1 MTDTPSDRPQDP
13 TQPGPPPGP
22 YQPGQPPPGQY
33 PPGQPPPGQPPPGQY
48 QTAAYPGGGGYPGA
62 RRRNGMGTTAL
73 VLGVVAVT
81 LVLLLLFSP
90 LGAFLGLLAVLF
102 GILGI
107 IRANRG
113 EADNRG
119 QAVAG
124 LVTGGLAL
132 LFGIFLTI
140 SIGTW
145 FATHVNDF
153 NRFGQCIDDAVGAA
167 AREECARQLSQELE

>member
-1 MTDTPSDRPQDP
+1 MTDTPSDRPP
-13 TQPGPPPGP
+13 YPP
-22 YQPGQPPPGQY
+22 QPGQDPPGGYPPPGQD
-33 PPGQPPPGQPPPGQY
+33 PPGGYPPPGQAP
-48 QTAAYPGGGGYPGA
+48 AGGYPTAGYPAA
-62 RRRNGMGTTAL
+62 RSRRNGMGTTAL
-73 VLGVVAVT
+73 VLGVVALT

-102 GILGI
+102 GILGLM
-107 IRANRG
+107 RANRG

-124 LVTGGLAL
+124 LVTGGIAL
-132 LFGIFLTI
+132 LVGVFLTI

-153 NRFGQCIDDAVGAA
+153 NNFGRCMEDAVGSA
-167 AREECARQLSQELE
+167 AREECANQLGRELE

>member
-1 MTDTPSDRPQDP
+1 MTDTPSDRPASQP
-13 TQPGPPPGP
+13 PPGPPPGQGP
-22 YQPGQPPPGQY
+22 GGASQYQP
-33 PPGQPPPGQPPPGQY
+33 QY
-48 QTAAYPGGGGYPGA
+48 QGPGYPAATG
-62 RRRNGMGTTAL
+62 RRNGMGTAAL
-73 VLGVVAVT
+73 VIGVVALV

-102 GILGI
+102 GILGL

-124 LVTGGLAL
+124 LVTGAVAL
-132 LFGIFLTI
+132 LFGILFTI
-140 SIGTW
+140 SVGTW

-153 NRFGQCIDDAVGAA
+153 RRFGNCMDNATGAA
-167 AREECARQLSQELE
+167 AREQCGRQLSTDLE

>member
-1 MTDTPSDRPQDP
+1 MTDTPSDRPPYSSQP
-13 TQPGPPPGP
+13 TPD
-22 YQPGQPPPGQY
+22 
-33 PPGQPPPGQPPPGQY
+33 
-48 QTAAYPGGGGYPGA
+48 GGYPAGGYPAA

-73 VLGVVAVT
+73 VLGVVALT
-81 LVLLLLFSP
+81 LVVLLLFSP

-132 LFGIFLTI
+132 LVGVVFTLSF
-140 SIGTW
+140 GTW

-153 NRFGQCIDDAVGAA
+153 NEFGRCMDGAVGAA
-167 AREECARQLSQELE
+167 AREECARQLGRELE

>member
-1 MTDTPSDRPQDP
+1 MTDTPSDRPP
-13 TQPGPPPGP
+13 YPP
-22 YQPGQPPPGQY
+22 QPGQGPP
-33 PPGQPPPGQPPPGQY
+33 
-48 QTAAYPGGGGYPGA
+48 GGYPPPDQAPAGGYPTAGYPAA
-62 RRRNGMGTTAL
+62 RPRRNGMGVTAL
-73 VLGVVAVT
+73 VLGVVGLT

-102 GILGI
+102 GILGLM
-107 IRANRG
+107 RANRG

-124 LVTGGLAL
+124 LVTGGIAL
-132 LFGIFLTI
+132 LVGVFLTI

-153 NRFGQCIDDAVGAA
+153 NNFGRCMEDAVGSA
-167 AREECARQLSQELE
+167 AREECANQLGRELE

>member
-1 MTDTPSDRPQDP
+1 MTDTPSDRPP
-13 TQPGPPPGP
+13 YPP
-22 YQPGQPPPGQY
+22 QPGQGPPGDYPPPGQA
-33 PPGQPPPGQPPPGQY
+33 P
-48 QTAAYPGGGGYPGA
+48 AGGYPAGGYPAA
-62 RRRNGMGTTAL
+62 RPRRNGMGTTAL
-73 VLGVVAVT
+73 VLGVVALT

-102 GILGI
+102 GILGLM
-107 IRANRG
+107 RANRG

-124 LVTGGLAL
+124 LVTGGIAL
-132 LFGIFLTI
+132 LVGVFLTI

-153 NRFGQCIDDAVGAA
+153 NEFGRCMENAVGSA
-167 AREECARQLSQELE
+167 AREECARQLSRELE

>member
-1 MTDTPSDRPQDP
+1 MTDTPSDRPP
-13 TQPGPPPGP
+13 YPP
-22 YQPGQPPPGQY
+22 QPGQDPAGGYPPPGQA
-33 PPGQPPPGQPPPGQY
+33 P
-48 QTAAYPGGGGYPGA
+48 AEGYPAAGYPAA
-62 RRRNGMGTTAL
+62 RPRRNGMGTTAL
-73 VLGVVAVT
+73 VLGVVALT

-102 GILGI
+102 GILGLM
-107 IRANRG
+107 RANRG

-124 LVTGGLAL
+124 LVTGGIAL
-132 LFGIFLTI
+132 LVGAFLTI

-153 NRFGQCIDDAVGAA
+153 NEFGRCMENAVGSA
-167 AREECARQLSQELE
+167 AREECARQLSRELE

>member
-1 MTDTPSDRPQDP
+1 MTDTPSDQP
-13 TQPGPPPGP
+13 T
-22 YQPGQPPPGQY
+22 PPPGQPTP
-33 PPGQPPPGQPPPGQY
+33 PPGQPTPPPGQPPAGG
-48 QTAAYPGGGGYPGA
+48 YPAGGYPAGGYPGA
-62 RRRNGMGTTAL
+62 QGRRNGLGTAAL
-73 VLGVVAVT
+73 VLGVVAVV

-90 LGAFLGLLAVLF
+90 IGAFLGLLAVVF

-107 IRANRG
+107 MRANRG

-124 LVTGGLAL
+124 LVCGGLAL
-132 LFGIFLTI
+132 LFGVALTI

-153 NRFGQCIDDAVGAA
+153 NRFGQCIDDARGAA
-167 AREECARQLSQELE
+167 AREQCADQLSRDLE

>member
-13 TQPGPPPGP
+13 TQPV
-22 YQPGQPPPGQY
+22 
-33 PPGQPPPGQPPPGQY
+33 PPPGQPP
-48 QTAAYPGGGGYPGA
+48 TGGYPAGGYPTGGYPA
-62 RRRNGMGTTAL
+62 GGYPAAPARRNGLGTTAL
-73 VLGVVAVT
+73 VLGVVGLV

-90 LGAFLGLLAVLF
+90 IGAFLGLLAVLF
-102 GILGI
+102 GILGLM
-107 IRANRG
+107 RVNRG

-132 LFGIFLTI
+132 LLGIFFTL
-140 SIGTW
+140 SFGTW

-153 NRFGQCIDDAVGAA
+153 RRFGNCMDQANTPA
-167 AREECARQLSQELE
+167 AREQCGRQLSTDLQ

>member
-1 MTDTPSDRPQDP
+1 MTDTPSDRPP
-13 TQPGPPPGP
+13 YPP
-22 YQPGQPPPGQY
+22 QPGQEPPGGYPPPGQA
-33 PPGQPPPGQPPPGQY
+33 PAGGY
-48 QTAAYPGGGGYPGA
+48 QTAGYPA
-62 RRRNGMGTTAL
+62 NRRRNGMGTTAL
-73 VLGVVAVT
+73 VLGVVALT

-102 GILGI
+102 GVLGLM
-107 IRANRG
+107 RANRG

-124 LVTGGLAL
+124 LVTGGIAL
-132 LFGIFLTI
+132 LVGVFLTI

-153 NRFGQCIDDAVGAA
+153 NNFGRCMEDATGSA
-167 AREECARQLSQELE
+167 AREECANQLGRELE